1 MSIYSLHVDDGY
13 VHEDRYV
20 TSNILPTLAPAIAA
34 NQHQEWVNKLAEVLS
49 CEDPNL
55 QVVVGTTGGLRKA
68 LSEGKV
74 TEAQVQTF
82 QQTLEAA
89 FRAGDGS
96 RARLMQFSGSE
107 EAELE
112 LGAVRYIAKH
122 ALLPVRPNFGGGLQR
137 IEDEVGVLSCGGAS
151 SQIAYHPH
159 LQEVRISPSSPQ
171 PSSLD
176 DSMSGP
182 GLPEFL
188 SLNTDL
194 LGAIQLARKYGHQ
207 TWTGAAFAYTE
218 DLMWKRIAE
227 AGAPLGKLRGTFI
240 VIELAGSIGKEA
252 GLADRLVPKREAV
265 QLLTQHL
272 ESMQRL
278 AGKDL
283 KILLSEDPGRF
294 KTAETQ
300 AFFQEARIPL
310 VIITLALLDLFSSRA
325 WFFFGTSFTTGTAD
339 NLLRTQW
346 PLGLFLKESHLLNF
360 ADPSK
365 GKTDELLPS
374 RLLAVKDEGKSAQF
388 VQSKL

>member
-13 VHEDRYV
+13 VHEDRYIP
-20 TSNILPTLAPAIAA
+20 SNILPTLAPAIGA
-34 NQHQEWVNKLAEVLS
+34 NQHQQWVEKLAELLS
-49 CEDPNL
+49 CERPDL

-68 LSEGKV
+68 LSEGNV
-74 TEAQVQTF
+74 TEAQVEAFSQA
-82 QQTLEAA
+82 LEAA
-89 FRAGDGS
+89 FSCEQGGS
-96 RARLMQFSGSE
+96 RARLAQFSGSE

-112 LGAVRYIAKH
+112 LAAVRYIAKN
-122 ALLPVRPNFGGGLQR
+122 ALLPVRPNFGGGLQV

-159 LQEVRISPSSPQ
+159 LQEVTMDNSILNPASPN
-171 PSSLD
+171 
-176 DSMSGP
+176 
-182 GLPEFL
+182 FL

-194 LGAIQLARKYGHQ
+194 LGAIELARKYGHQ

-283 KILLSEDPGRF
+283 KIKMGEDPNNNR
-294 KTAETQ
+294 TPESVS
-300 AFFQEARIPL
+300 FFQQARIPL

-346 PLGLFLKESHLLNF
+346 PLGLFLKESQLLN
-360 ADPSK
+360 AMDKKKSK
-365 GKTDELLPS
+365 DDSLFIKEPTLIPAAA
-374 RLLAVKDEGKSAQF
+374 R
-388 VQSKL
+388 SKM